1 MTMFSVFPLTKAS
14 QSWISRKS
22 IWRYPFWKTSHFIS
36 LAQWLCVCLIYLTV
50 RLFYSLWSVVYLIQ
64 IISLFSVTYI
74 FNHLGNTSSSSRIST
89 WQEKLASHKSRKAGL
104 SESQIKWWIFAL
116 LPEVF
121 CAMTDSFQILKM
133 KEQAQE
139 NSRSQFGILA

>member
-1 MTMFSVFPLTKAS
+1 MSTTMFSVFPLRKAL

-89 WQEKLASHKSRKAGL
+89 WQEKLASYKSRKAGL
-104 SESQIKWWIFAL
+104 SESQIKMVNLCFASWSFL
-116 LPEVF
+116 CHDWVF
-121 CAMTDSFQILKM
+121 S
-133 KEQAQE
+133 
-139 NSRSQFGILA
+139 NSQNEGTSTGK